1 MDPFRDLPLGFGMA
15 LVQNEKALL
24 RFGAMNEAEQQ
35 KVLDHTHEISSKA
48 EMTAFVDSIAQPQ

>member
-24 RFGAMNEAEQQ
+24 RFGKMSDAEQQ
-35 KVLDHTHEISSKA
+35 RVLDHTHEIESKEA
-48 EMTAFVDSIAQPQ
+48 MKAFIDSIAQ

>member
-24 RFGAMNEAEQQ
+24 RFGKMSDMEQQ
-35 KVLDHTHEISSKA
+35 RILDHTHGIESKE
-48 EMTAFVDSIAQPQ
+48 EMKAFIDSIAQ